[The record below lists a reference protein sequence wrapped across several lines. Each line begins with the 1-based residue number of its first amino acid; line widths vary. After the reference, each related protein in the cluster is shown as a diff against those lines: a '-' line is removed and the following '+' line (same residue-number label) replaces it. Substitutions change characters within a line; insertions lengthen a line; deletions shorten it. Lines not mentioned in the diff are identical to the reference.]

1 MKKATSL
8 IMLILTATI
17 FAVHPLDVLT
27 RERGTSLYETKIS
40 TTTQE
45 GEEIYVLKSYGMKW
59 QEIQWF
65 HRVGIILPSNLR
77 YKDRAFLLIT
87 GGSRKEE
94 NEGYYRSF
102 LEDVLEYLWVARMFE
117 SPFVVVG
124 DVPNQPIFGLRE
136 DALIAETFRM
146 YLEKPDPYLPLLVPM
161 TYGVIKAMDTAQD
174 FLEKKGIEIKGFM
187 VSGASKRGWTTYLT
201 AIFDPR
207 VFAIAPMVY
216 DNLNIEAQLLHQK
229 EYYSTYSEKLKDYQE
244 RGLFEILESDLGKRL
259 LEMVDPYAMRLR
271 LSLPKILVLG
281 TNDEYW
287 TVDSA
292 NLYVDD
298 LPGETFLFYSPNDP
312 HNLKNVKEIIETL
325 SSFFKMYPKLPKV
338 EFSYEGGK
346 ILVEKIPEIVD
357 AELWFAR
364 SKSRDFRK
372 TVWLRRGVE
381 ETDYSLIGVPPE
393 KPEGFYQAYF
403 LRVTLEINGLRMKL
417 CSKMIVE

>member
-1 MKKATSL
+1 MKRFLAIL
-8 IMLILTATI
+8 LILPVMVLAI
-17 FAVHPLDVLT
+17 HPLDLLV
-27 RERGTSLYETKIS
+27 RARGNPVYETIIA
-40 TTTQE
+40 TTTQD
-45 GEEIYVLKSYGMKW
+45 GDEIYILKSYGMNW
-59 QEIQWF
+59 QNIQWF
-65 HRVGIILPSNLR
+65 HRVGIILPSNLN
-77 YKDRAFLLIT
+77 YKDRAFFFIT

-94 NEGYYRSF
+94 NERYYDSF
-102 LEDVLEYLWVARMFE
+102 LEDVKENLWVAKEFE
-117 SPFVVVG
+117 ASFIVVG

-136 DALIAETFRM
+136 DALIAETFKM
-146 YLEKPDPYLPLLVPM
+146 FLENPDPFLPLLVPM

-244 RGLFEILESDLGKRL
+244 KGLFETLENDLGKRL
-259 LEMVDPYAMRLR
+259 LEIVDPYAMRLR

-364 SKSRDFRK
+364 SKSKDFRK
-372 TVWLRRGVE
+372 TVWLRCGVE
-381 ETDYSLIGVPPE
+381 ETDDSLIGVPPE

-403 LRVTLEINGLRMKL
+403 LRVTLETNGLRIKL
-417 CSKMIVE
+417 CSKMMVE

>member
-1 MKKATSL
+1 MKRFLAIL
-8 IMLILTATI
+8 LILPVMVLAI
-17 FAVHPLDVLT
+17 HPLDLLV
-27 RERGTSLYETKIS
+27 RARGNPVYETIIA
-40 TTTQE
+40 TTTQD
-45 GEEIYVLKSYGMKW
+45 GDEIYILKSFGMNW
-59 QEIQWF
+59 QNIQWF
-65 HRVGIILPSNLR
+65 HRVGIILPSNLN
-77 YKDRAFLLIT
+77 YKDRAFFFIT

-94 NEGYYRSF
+94 NERYYDSF
-102 LEDVLEYLWVARMFE
+102 LEEVKENLWVAKEFE
-117 SPFVVVG
+117 APFVVVG

-136 DALIAETFRM
+136 DALIAETFKM
-146 YLEKPDPYLPLLVPM
+146 FLENPDPFLPLLVPM

-174 FLEKKGIEIKGFM
+174 FLEKKGVEIKGFM

-244 RGLFEILESDLGKRL
+244 KGLFETLENDLGKRL
-259 LEMVDPYAMRLR
+259 LEIVDPYAMRLR

-364 SKSRDFRK
+364 SKSKDFRK
-372 TVWLRRGVE
+372 TVWLRCGVE
-381 ETDYSLIGVPPE
+381 ETDDSLIGVPPE

-403 LRVTLEINGLRMKL
+403 LRVTLETNGLRIKL
-417 CSKMIVE
+417 CSKMMVE

>member
-1 MKKATSL
+1 MKRFLAIL
-8 IMLILTATI
+8 LILPVMVLAI
-17 FAVHPLDVLT
+17 HPLDLLV
-27 RERGTSLYETKIS
+27 RARGNPVYETIIA
-40 TTTQE
+40 TTTQD
-45 GEEIYVLKSYGMKW
+45 GDEIYILKSYGMNW
-59 QEIQWF
+59 QNIQWF
-65 HRVGIILPSNLR
+65 HRVGIILPSNLN
-77 YKDRAFLLIT
+77 YKDRAFFFIT

-94 NEGYYRSF
+94 NERYYDSF
-102 LEDVLEYLWVARMFE
+102 LEDVKENLWVAKEFE
-117 SPFVVVG
+117 APFIVVG

-136 DALIAETFRM
+136 DALIAETFKM
-146 YLEKPDPYLPLLVPM
+146 FLENPDPFLPLLVPM

-174 FLEKKGIEIKGFM
+174 FLEKKGVEIKGFM

-229 EYYSTYSEKLKDYQE
+229 EYYGTYSEKLRDYQE
-244 RGLFEILESDLGKRL
+244 RGLFEILENDLGKRL
-259 LEMVDPYAMRLR
+259 LEIVDPYAMRLR

-338 EFSYEGGK
+338 EFFYRDGK
-346 ILVEKIPEIVD
+346 IFVERIPEIVD

-372 TVWLRRGVE
+372 AVWLRRGVE
-381 ETDYSLIGVPPE
+381 ETDDSLIGVPPE
-393 KPEGFYQAYF
+393 KPEGFHQAYF
-403 LRVTLEINGLRMKL
+403 LGVTLEINGLRMKL

>member
-174 FLEKKGIEIKGFM
+174 FLEKKGFEIKGFM

-207 VFAIAPMVY
+207 IFAIAPMVY

-229 EYYSTYSEKLKDYQE
+229 EYYGTYSEKLKDYQE
-244 RGLFEILESDLGKRL
+244 RGLLDLIENEQGKEL
-259 LEMVDPYAMRLR
+259 LEIVDPYAMRLK
-271 LSLPKILVLG
+271 LDLPKVLVLG

-298 LPGETFLFYSPNDP
+298 LPGETFLFYSPNDR
-312 HNLKNVKEIIETL
+312 HSLKNIKEIVETV
-325 SSFFKMYPKLPKV
+325 SSFFKLYPNLPKV
-338 EFSYEGGK
+338 EFHYDNGK
-346 ILVEKIPEIVD
+346 IFVEKEPEIVD

-364 SKSRDFRK
+364 SKSRDFREA
-372 TVWLRRGVE
+372 VWFRKSVE
-381 ETDYSLIGVPPE
+381 ENGDSLIGVPPE

-403 LRVTLEINGLRMKL
+403 LRVVLDIGGLRMKV
-417 CSKMIVE
+417 CSKIVVE